1 MEKETCMKK
10 FFVLLLALV
19 LVACG
24 PAPVTAP
31 AVPTE
36 EPVQPTQTPMV
47 IVETVVVTVI
57 PTNVPTEVPSATPL
71 PPPTEAPATQ
81 PPPPTAEVVAAAPVE
96 STGGL
101 VTMDNTLGGG
111 WFTDITL
118 TGSTLSLRCQLNQA
132 ITFSVKPVDPNI
144 TQVDFYYRIE
154 DRATGAVFDWQGPR
168 RMLGDGKGSYTLT
181 FTGEDVNA
189 NFRKPNAWFD
199 FQFVGMSKS
208 GGRVGNSEKIV
219 QQVSYTFDCP

>member
-168 RMLGDGKGSYTLT
+168 RMLGDGKGGYTLT